1 MLGDTWIHVT
11 RTFHWSNLH
20 SPCLWGMMVQERKAA
35 SRSVQQ
41 VPCSKNQDPDWSQG
55 IHVAWIKD
63 EWKGDLIEVHIY
75 ITGEGR
81 FIIIHCYHLCFL
93 MHLSGDKEINLPY
106 YMLKSLTKMAKRVQ
120 GHPES
125 THKKVRTMRV

>member
-1 MLGDTWIHVT
+1 
-11 RTFHWSNLH
+11 
-20 SPCLWGMMVQERKAA
+20 
-35 SRSVQQ
+35 
-41 VPCSKNQDPDWSQG
+41 
-55 IHVAWIKD
+55 VAWIKD

-106 YMLKSLTKMAKRVQ
+106 YMLKSLTKIAKRVQ

-125 THKKVRTMRV
+125 THKSPYHDDMIKSLVILALEELEMPWEYLLKSVGLKE